1 MGWVTIEHNGKQHR
15 FAAART
21 RDGVWIG
28 WSGRSVF
35 VATDRGHRAGATD
48 EATHDEIR
56 APMTGKVIKI
66 HVSAGDPVEAGT
78 VLVVLE
84 AMKMEYRLAAP
95 APGTIEAVH
104 CAEGELV
111 DLGKTLV
118 TLFEP
123 SESPAPAP
131 A

>member
-1 MGWVTIEHNGKQHR
+1 MGWVTIEHDGKHHR

-28 WSGRSVF
+28 WSGRAVF
-35 VATDRGHRAGATD
+35 LAADRDHRSRATD
-48 EATHDEIR
+48 EPSNDEIR

-66 HVSAGDPVEAGT
+66 HVGAGDAVDTGT

-95 APGTIEAVH
+95 TSGTVDAIH
-104 CAEGELV
+104 CTEGELV
-111 DLGKTLV
+111 DLGRTLV
-118 TLFEP
+118 TLLDP
-123 SESPAPAP
+123 SESSTTAPA
-131 A
+131 

>member
-1 MGWVTIEHNGKQHR
+1 MGWVTIEHNGKNHR

-35 VATDRGHRAGATD
+35 VPADRGHRPGTTE

-66 HVSAGDPVEAGT
+66 HVGAGDPVEPGA

-95 APGTIEAVH
+95 AAGTVEAVH
-104 CAEGELV
+104 CTEGELV
-111 DLGKTLV
+111 DLGTTLV
-118 TLFEP
+118 TLLEP
-123 SESPAPAP
+123 SESPAPA
-131 A
+131 